1 MSQEKA
7 WEGDHGFTGIALLAW
22 ERQRA
27 AYRMVDAHI
36 AWRTDKDPKIRG
48 CYTLLLAWARSC
60 PCPQTLGPG
69 GTSEGADWV
78 SQKRPCPEKP
88 DLSGAN
94 LFRANLYGADL
105 FRANLT
111 GANLYGANLSGANL
125 TGANLYGAD
134 LSGANLFRANLYGA
148 NLTGANL
155 YGANLTRA
163 NLYGADLS
171 GANLTGAN
179 LYGADLAGA
188 DLAGA
193 DFAGANLFRVNL
205 EEWER
210 GEDGYARRKTVKGA

>member
-1 MSQEKA
+1 MSQEKP

-36 AWRTDKDPKIRG
+36 AWRTDKDPKVRG
-48 CYTLLLAWARSC
+48 SYALLLAWARSC

-78 SQKRPCPEKP
+78 SQKRLCPYKP
-88 DLSGAN
+88 DLSGADLFRADLAGLALAGAN
-94 LFRANLYGADL
+94 LTGADLLRANLYGADL
-105 FRANLT
+105 AGADLT
-111 GANLYGANLSGANL
+111 GANL

-134 LSGANLFRANLYGA
+134 LSGADLAGA

-155 YGANLTRA
+155 T
-163 NLYGADLS
+163 GADLFR
-171 GANLTGAN
+171 AN

-188 DLAGA
+188 
-193 DFAGANLFRVNL
+193 NL

-210 GEDGYARRKTVKGA
+210 GEDGYARRKTAKGA

>member
-1 MSQEKA
+1 MSQEKP

-36 AWRTDKDPKIRG
+36 AWRTDKDPKVRG
-48 CYTLLLAWARSC
+48 CYALLLAWARSC

-94 LFRANLYGADL
+94 LFRADLAGAKLTGADL
-105 FRANLT
+105 T
-111 GANLYGANLSGANL
+111 
-125 TGANLYGAD
+125 GAD
-134 LSGANLFRANLYGA
+134 LAGA

-155 YGANLTRA
+155 YGANLTGANLFRA
-163 NLYGADLS
+163 NLYGANLAGADLFRADLA
-171 GANLTGAN
+171 GANLTGA
-179 LYGADLAGA
+179 DL
-188 DLAGA
+188 
-193 DFAGANLFRVNL
+193 AGANLFRANL

-210 GEDGYARRKTVKGA
+210 GEDGYARRKTAKGA

>member
-1 MSQEKA
+1 MSQEKP

-36 AWRTDKDPKIRG
+36 AWRTDKDPKVRG
-48 CYTLLLAWARSC
+48 CYALLLAWARSC

-94 LFRANLYGADL
+94 LFRAD
-105 FRANLT
+105 
-111 GANLYGANLSGANL
+111 
-125 TGANLYGAD
+125 LYGAD
-134 LSGANLFRANLYGA
+134 LSGANLFRANLF
-148 NLTGANL
+148 
-155 YGANLTRA
+155 RA
-163 NLYGADLS
+163 NLYGADLT
-171 GANLTGAN
+171 GADLFRANLTGAD
-179 LYGADLAGA
+179 LTGADLTGA
-188 DLAGA
+188 D
-193 DFAGANLFRVNL
+193 L

-210 GEDGYARRKTVKGA
+210 GEDGYARRKTAKGA

>member
-1 MSQEKA
+1 MSQEKP

-36 AWRTDKDPKIRG
+36 AWRTDKDPKVRG
-48 CYTLLLAWARSC
+48 RYALLLAWARSC

-94 LFRANLYGADL
+94 LFRANLYGA
-105 FRANLT
+105 
-111 GANLYGANLSGANL
+111 NLS
-125 TGANLYGAD
+125 
-134 LSGANLFRANLYGA
+134 
-148 NLTGANL
+148 
-155 YGANLTRA
+155 GANLTRA